1 MIRTLK
7 SSYFVVFYFY
17 LKECFGSMYHVTCI
31 SIYPNL
37 TSPVS
42 TQTPKERPERK
53 HIKKKTT
60 HAHTHTETPSFSS
73 LKKKKKKNSTKFLFL
88 PRNQTNLSSSPS
100 LRFLLYFN
108 QYLVASSFSNQP
120 LKFIDFRCFY
130 TKFFSGYRLNLLNLL
145 YLLLS
150 WSGYSYS
157 FVGLR

>member
-1 MIRTLK
+1 MYQYLPQPHVSLLNTNTERETRTK
-7 SSYFVVFYFY
+7 A
-17 LKECFGSMYHVTCI
+17 H
-31 SIYPNL
+31 
-37 TSPVS
+37 
-42 TQTPKERPERK
+42 
-53 HIKKKTT
+53 KKKDNT
-60 HAHTHTETPSFSS
+60 HTRTHTETPSFSS
-73 LKKKKKKNSTKFLFL
+73 LKKKKKNSTKFLFL

-100 LRFLLYFN
+100 LRFLLCFN

>member
-17 LKECFGSMYHVTCI
+17 LKECIGSMYHVICI

-37 TSPVS
+37 TSPFS

-53 HIKKKTT
+53 HIKKRQHT
-60 HAHTHTETPSFSS
+60 HAHTHRDSKF
-73 LKKKKKKNSTKFLFL
+73 LIIKKKKKKNSTKFLFL

-100 LRFLLYFN
+100 LRFLLCFN